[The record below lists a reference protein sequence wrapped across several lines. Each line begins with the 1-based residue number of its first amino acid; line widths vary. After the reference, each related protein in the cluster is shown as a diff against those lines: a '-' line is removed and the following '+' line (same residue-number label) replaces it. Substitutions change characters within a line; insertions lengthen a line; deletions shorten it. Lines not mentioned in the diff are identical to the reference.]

1 MTDKILQRLRP
12 ELQSLSA
19 YKVASSD
26 GFVKLDA
33 MENPYQWSDQLN
45 QQWCDYLSHAA
56 INRYPDPDPELLK
69 NSLQHQFGP
78 THKNIQF
85 LLGNGSDELIQLL
98 VLAIARPHAS
108 VLTVSPSFS
117 MYQIISEMLG
127 VPCHSIALD
136 ENHELDL
143 AMMLAAIEQHDPALL
158 FLAYPNNPTGNLWS
172 RADVEKIIQTSQG
185 IVVIDE
191 AYGPFASDS
200 FVDDLKQYP
209 HVLLLRTA
217 SKLGLAGLRFGW
229 LAGHAELIME
239 LNKLRLPYNINL
251 LTQLTMQFALD
262 NYSVLAQQAATL
274 CKSRTILADTLAAIP
289 NVHVYPSEA
298 NFLLFK
304 VFNNSANEIFDKLL
318 ASKILIKNVSHQ
330 PGLADCL
337 RVTVGTETENQAFV
351 SALTEALG

>member
-1 MTDKILQRLRP
+1 MNDKIIQRLRP
-12 ELQSLSA
+12 ELKSLSA

-45 QQWCDYLSHAA
+45 QQWCEYLSHAA
-56 INRYPDPDPELLK
+56 INRYPDPDPEPLK

-78 THKNIQF
+78 THKDIQF

-274 CKSRTILADTLAAIP
+274 CKSRAILADTLAAIP

-304 VFNNSANEIFDKLL
+304 VYNASANEIFNKLL

-351 SALTEALG
+351 NALTAALG